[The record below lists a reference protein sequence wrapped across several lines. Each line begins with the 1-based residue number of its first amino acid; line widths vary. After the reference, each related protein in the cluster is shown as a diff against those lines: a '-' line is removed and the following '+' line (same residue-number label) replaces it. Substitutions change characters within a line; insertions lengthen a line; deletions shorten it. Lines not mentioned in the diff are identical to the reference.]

1 MYQKLTHE
9 LCTEFRNMEPY
20 RQLLAGDVKASDS
33 ILLAPHTNPFTGVF
47 YSVRNGHFFNAYVSL
62 VAILCE
68 PLIVALSNIPF
79 KAGLAYIAYR
89 VSAYTSIGILSMMLL
104 GILWMLV
111 VRNRTPDLVR
121 RPDTVASIL
130 LFICGST
137 MLDGFKGMSR
147 MSRKDRD
154 ATVERWNKR
163 YSMGRVI
170 GVDTVEREGIDE
182 SVFVTTPVKL

>member
-1 MYQKLTHE
+1 
-9 LCTEFRNMEPY
+9 MEPY
-20 RQLLAGDVKASDS
+20 RQLVAGEVKASDS
-33 ILLAPHTNPFTGVF
+33 ILLAPHTNPFTGIF
-47 YSVRNGHFFNAYVSL
+47 YSVRHGHFFNAYVSL

-79 KAGLAYIAYR
+79 KAGLAFIAYR
-89 VSAYTSIGILSMMLL
+89 VSTYVSIGILSMMLL

-111 VRNRTPDLVR
+111 VRKRTPDLVR

-137 MLDGFKGMSR
+137 MLDDFKGMSR
-147 MSRKDRD
+147 MNRKDRD
-154 ATVERWNKR
+154 AMVQRWNKR
-163 YSMGRVI
+163 YSMGSVI

-182 SVFVTTPVKL
+182 SIFVKMTQRF